1 MADLPVFTYQTRVHL
16 QPQQDAALEA
26 YAELYGKTERILF
39 AETQTGIKA
48 TALKHEY
55 RHRFGITARQFNAI
69 RIGLEGKVS
78 SIKEQQTQLISDT
91 EIRIRKA
98 GKLAARLERT
108 QPGSNKLHQKKR
120 RLARLFERLK
130 AMEDDRAHGSVR
142 ICFGSRKLFRAQ
154 FALEAN
160 GYKDHSEWKADW
172 LKSRSSQFFV
182 LGSKDESAGNQSCQA
197 GVEEDGTMRLKLRLP
212 DAFSGTHGK
221 FLLIPGLKFAYGHD
235 AIVAALASSARVA
248 STNAARKPIIKR
260 TGTALSYR
268 FARDR
273 KGWRVF
279 VSLEA
284 RPVETVTR
292 SQAGAIGIDLNADH
306 LAIAETDRFGN
317 LIAFDRIDCAV
328 CGKTEAQ
335 AGAILGD
342 AAAALAERAKLAGK
356 PIVIEELDFRRKKA
370 ELESTDRRA
379 ARMLSSFAYKKAGAS
394 IKSACFRAGVE
405 VIEVNPAYTS
415 VIGAVNHARSK
426 GIPTHQGAAYAI
438 ARRGLGMSE
447 RPTCRVAVVP
457 MRKGGHVTF
466 ALPARNRVK
475 HVWSHWSNVRTR
487 LIAAQKAH
495 FRCGAHKKAPPPLP
509 RVNLA
514 VCATG
519 SPRCNSVASIA
530 LSTVR

>member
-1 MADLPVFTYQTRVHL
+1 MADLPVFTYQTRVDL
-16 QPQQDAALEA
+16 QSQQDAALEA

-48 TALKHEY
+48 TALKHQY
-55 RHRFGITARQFNAI
+55 QHRFRITARQFNAI
-69 RIGLEGKVS
+69 RIGLDGKVKS
-78 SIKEQQTQLISDT
+78 VEEGRRQLIAEA
-91 EIRIRKA
+91 EIRVRKA
-98 GKLAARLERT
+98 GKVIARLERT
-108 QPGSNKLHQKKR
+108 QPGSHKLHQKKR
-120 RLARLFERLK
+120 RLVGLFQRLK
-130 AMEDDRAHGSVR
+130 ALKDDQSAGRVR

-160 GYKDHSEWKADW
+160 GYKDHSEWRADW

-197 GVEEDGTMRLKLRLP
+197 TVEADGTMSLKLRLP

-221 FLLIPGLKFAYGHD
+221 YLIILGLKFAYGHD
-235 AIVAALASSARVA
+235 AIVAALASSMRIA

-268 FARDR
+268 FVRDD

-279 VSLEA
+279 VSVEA
-284 RPVETVTR
+284 QPVKRVTR
-292 SQAGAIGIDLNADH
+292 SQAGAFGIDINADH
-306 LAIAETDRFGN
+306 LAYAETDRFGN
-317 LIAFDRIDCAV
+317 LIDFGMIDCAV
-328 CGKTEAQ
+328 HGKTEDQ
-335 AGAILGD
+335 ASAIIGD
-342 AAAALAERAKLAGK
+342 AAAWLAKRAKKAGK
-356 PIVIEELDFRRKKA
+356 PVVIEKLDFQKKKA

-405 VIEVNPAYTS
+405 VLEVNPAYTS
-415 VIGAVNHARSK
+415 VIGAVNYARSK
-426 GIPTHQGAAYAI
+426 GIPTHQGAAYAV

-475 HVWSHWSNVRTR
+475 HVWSHWSNVRTL
-487 LIAAQKAH
+487 LIAAHKAH
-495 FRCGAHKKAPPPLP
+495 FRCGAHRKAPPPRP
-509 RVNLA
+509 PEKPA

-519 SPRCNSVASIA
+519 SPRRDSVAPIA

>member
-78 SIKEQQTQLISDT
+78 SIKEQQTQSISDNG
-91 EIRIRKA
+91 IRIRKA

-172 LKSRSSQFFV
+172 LKSRSNQFFV

-197 GVEEDGTMRLKLRLP
+197 AGRGRRHDEAQAAFTGCLLGHTRQIPLDPGSQIRLRARCHCGGAGKQCARRINPCGPEADNQAHRDCAQLPVCEGPKRVESIRQP
-212 DAFSGTHGK
+212 
-221 FLLIPGLKFAYGHD
+221 
-235 AIVAALASSARVA
+235 
-248 STNAARKPIIKR
+248 
-260 TGTALSYR
+260 
-268 FARDR
+268 
-273 KGWRVF
+273 
-279 VSLEA
+279 EA

-438 ARRGLGMSE
+438 ARRGSGMSE
-447 RPTCRVAVVP
+447 RRTCRVAVVP

-466 ALPARNRVK
+466 ALPARNRAK

-509 RVNLA
+509 RVGLA

-519 SPRCNSVASIA
+519 SPR
-530 LSTVR
+530 